1 MGKSVN
7 IHEIDFSNVS
17 ASLLMMSIGKRKT
30 DKICFFFRLMKKLNP
45 LNRLYSISLLIDKKQ
60 LFTIDRIPIA
70 DRDERR
76 ENTFVSIWDIDSF

>member
-1 MGKSVN
+1 
-7 IHEIDFSNVS
+7 
-17 ASLLMMSIGKRKT
+17 
-30 DKICFFFRLMKKLNP
+30 MKKVNP
-45 LNRLYSISLLIDKKQ
+45 LNRLYSIFLLIDKKQ

>member
-30 DKICFFFRLMKKLNP
+30 DKIFFISFNEKSKSFKSVIFDFLVDRQKTTIY
-45 LNRLYSISLLIDKKQ
+45 NRPNSY
-60 LFTIDRIPIA
+60 
-70 DRDERR
+70 RR
-76 ENTFVSIWDIDSF
+76 SRRTEGKHLCLDLGY